1 MSKRLLIICS
11 SAIVAAMLL
20 FACSTQKARWANIA
34 YHNTTTHYNVWWNGN
49 ESLKEGIELLE
60 KNAKD
65 DYTQVL
71 PIYKLGTKEEAMS
84 VYPQMDRA
92 IEKGVKGIKKHS
104 MFIKG
109 KEYVSYIPECYLL
122 TAYAAFYKHEY
133 VTVANTCRV
142 MRVQYAG
149 TRAADEASILL
160 GRSLTATQ
168 QYVEAESVLDQLV
181 ADLGKGNFN
190 KKLTE
195 KLYLAVAEATLPQDK
210 YKKTVQFIKMALD
223 ENPSRATKARL
234 NFILGQ
240 IYQKIEK
247 RNVAVRYYDEALK
260 NGPEYVMEFNARI
273 NMATCADVKSSNI
286 DKLERDLDKM
296 LRDKKNEE
304 YHDQIY
310 YAKGEMFMGAHNEKK
325 AVENFCRSVA
335 VSTSNPAQKAK
346 SALRAADIY
355 YDIFENYETAQLY
368 YDTAMGILQPTYSGY
383 ADIKVRYD
391 MLSELTTNT
400 RLVMRNDSLLRVA
413 DMSPKEREAFIQNI
427 IDEKKRKEEEAKQR
441 ELLAQFSADAK
452 AQQNTLTGDWYFYN
466 SNTVQKGKESFAQRW
481 GARVLEDYWFLS
493 KKKNMGGNLLA
504 GMEADID
511 DTAEGTDDE
520 NDSIASVA
528 SKSSG
533 DANDPNSIAFYEKD
547 LPSSQTER
555 DSMRHA
561 TAEAL
566 LNAGYLFYDGIHN
579 TERALECYLRLANQ
593 YPDYEQIVQAF
604 FMLYRIYDRQGN
616 TPNANYYRDMVLM
629 GFPDSDFANLIRDE
643 NYYKEIAKREQL
655 LQNEYDDLFTTYRR
669 RRYKEVINQAQVV
682 CSEYPDDH
690 MLPKF
695 RYWEAMSYVRINE
708 KDNAIRV
715 FKNILSSVPATDSI
729 VPLVNQQLALLQKD
743 MPAAEL
749 PSEAAVTKADEEITP
764 ADEAVIAK
772 KDPIGAATPANEE
785 EKPLSSEAQMF
796 RYRENM
802 QHYVAIVVN
811 DRKIR
816 ATDIQYKIA
825 DFNSQYYSNSGYR
838 VNPLMFTDT
847 TQLITVHR
855 FDNAQVAMDY
865 VTHLLLDSGPLKQ
878 FDKADYVIFP
888 ISTQNYTTFYSR
900 KQIDAYIEFYE
911 RYYKKGAQKEE

>member
-1 MSKRLLIICS
+1 K
-11 SAIVAAMLL
+11 
-20 FACSTQKARWANIA
+20 Q
-34 YHNTTTHYNVWWNGN
+34 
-49 ESLKEGIELLE
+49 
-60 KNAKD
+60 
-65 DYTQVL
+65 DY
-71 PIYKLGTKEEAMS
+71 A
-84 VYPQMDRA
+84 
-92 IEKGVKGIKKHS
+92 
-104 MFIKG
+104 
-109 KEYVSYIPECYLL
+109 
-122 TAYAAFYKHEY
+122 
-133 VTVANTCRV
+133 TVANTCRV

-168 QYVEAESVLDQLV
+168 QYVEAESTLDQLV

-190 KKLTE
+190 RKLTE
-195 KLYLAVAEATLPQDK
+195 KLYLAMAEATLPQEK
-210 YKKTVQFIKMALD
+210 YKKAVQFIKMALD

-240 IYQKIEK
+240 IYQKIDK
-247 RNVAVRYYDEALK
+247 RNVATRYYEESLK
-260 NGPEYVMEFNARI
+260 FGPEYVMEFNTRI
-273 NMATCADVKSSNI
+273 NLATCADLKNTNI
-286 DKLERDLDKM
+286 DKLERDLDRM

-325 AVENFCRSVA
+325 AIENFCRSVA
-335 VSTSNPAQKAK
+335 VSQSNPAQKAK

-355 YDIFENYETAQLY
+355 YDIFENYEASQLY
-368 YDTAMGILQPTYSGY
+368 YDTAMSILQPTYPGY

-391 MLSELTTNT
+391 LLSELTANT
-400 RLVMRNDSLLRVA
+400 RTVMRNDSLLRVA
-413 DMSPKEREAFIQNI
+413 DMPPKQREAFIQNI
-427 IDEKKRKEEEAKQR
+427 IDEKKRQEEEARQR

-452 AQQNTLTGDWYFYN
+452 AQQNTLTGEWYFYN

-481 GARVLEDYWFLS
+481 GTRVLEDYWFLS
-493 KKKNMGGNLLA
+493 KKNTMGTGSLIA
-504 GMEADID
+504 GLD
-511 DTAEGTDDE
+511 TDDSTDDLSDTE
-520 NDSIASVA
+520 TDSTAIT
-528 SKSSG
+528 SKAAG
-533 DANDPNSIAFYEKD
+533 DANDPNSIAYYEKD
-547 LPSSQTER
+547 LPSTPAER
-555 DSMRHA
+555 DSMRQS

-593 YPDYEQIVQAF
+593 YPDYEHIVQAF

-695 RYWEAMSYVRINE
+695 HYWEAMSYTRLNE
-708 KDNAIRV
+708 KDKAIEV
-715 FKNILSSVPATDSI
+715 FKKILASVPATDSI
-729 VPLVNQQLALLQKD
+729 VPLVNQQLAMLQKGMTPTATTAD
-743 MPAAEL
+743 EP
-749 PSEAAVTKADEEITP
+749 PSAADEEITP
-764 ADEAVIAK
+764 ADEALVSK
-772 KDPIGAATPANEE
+772 KDPVGAATPTEE
-785 EKPLSSEAQMF
+785 EDKPLSAEAQMF

-816 ATDIQYKIA
+816 ATDMQYKIA

-855 FDNAQVAMDY
+855 FDNAQAAIDY

-878 FDKADYVIFP
+878 FDPADYVIFP

-900 KQIDAYIEFYE
+900 KQIDAYREFYDKF
-911 RYYKKGAQKEE
+911 YKKK